1 VTRIELRR
9 RPRSERSHF
18 SDLLGGISPFFLP
31 WKFVVV
37 GNLVLSLDF
46 IPNRLSDRNDRV
58 RKRIIGRIV
67 NPKEKGI
74 FVIAQNLPK

>member
-1 VTRIELRR
+1 MTRIELRR

-58 RKRIIGRIV
+58 RKRIIGSV
-67 NPKEKGI
+67 
-74 FVIAQNLPK
+74 LPELEMEFFAV